1 MLGFGAGDEDGGS
14 DVEGE
19 RVKLLLA
26 GDVLDGFVGEAA
38 GDEGFVGGGLV
49 AGEGA
54 VGVGVE
60 SGAGE
65 AGSVKEED
73 EGVAV
78 GVGAEVGGRVE
89 LCGGVGECGAECGR
103 GSCQWSVLSC

>member
-38 GDEGFVGGGLV
+38 ANEVVVRGLLF
-49 AGEGA
+49 GSEGA

-60 SGAGE
+60 RGAAE
-65 AGSVKEED
+65 ARGVEEQD
-73 EGVAV
+73 EGVA
-78 GVGAEVGGRVE
+78 GCVGAEVGGRVE

>member
-1 MLGFGAGDEDGGS
+1 VLGFGAGDEDGGS

-38 GDEGFVGGGLV
+38 ANEVVVRGLLF
-49 AGEGA
+49 GSEGA
-54 VGVGVE
+54 VGVRVERGASEAGGVE
-60 SGAGE
+60 
-65 AGSVKEED
+65 EEN

-78 GVGAEVGGRVE
+78 GVGAEVG
-89 LCGGVGECGAECGR
+89 
-103 GSCQWSVLSC
+103 